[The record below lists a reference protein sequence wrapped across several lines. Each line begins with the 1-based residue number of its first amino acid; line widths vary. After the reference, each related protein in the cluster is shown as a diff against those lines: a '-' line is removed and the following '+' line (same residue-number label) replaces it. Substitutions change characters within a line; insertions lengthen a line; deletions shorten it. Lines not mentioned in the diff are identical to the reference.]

1 MWRCFCMKIY
11 NNPNVNKVMRKYQK
25 NVEKTNKTNKAN
37 FKEDKLEISSSAREF
52 QLAMSAAKKLPDVRQ
67 EKVDAVKREMA
78 KGKYNPSANEIAKK
92 MLNNSNL
99 VK

>member
-1 MWRCFCMKIY
+1 MKIY

-25 NVEKTNKTNKAN
+25 NVDKTNKSNKAN
-37 FKEDKLEISSSAREF
+37 FKEDKLEISSGAREF

-78 KGKYNPSANEIAKK
+78 KGKYNPTANEIAKK

>member
-1 MWRCFCMKIY
+1 
-11 NNPNVNKVMRKYQK
+11 
-25 NVEKTNKTNKAN
+25 
-37 FKEDKLEISSSAREF
+37 
-52 QLAMSAAKKLPDVRQ
+52 MSAAKKIPDVRH
-67 EKVDAVKREMA
+67 EKVDAVKKEMA

>member
-1 MWRCFCMKIY
+1 MKIY

-52 QLAMSAAKKLPDVRQ
+52 QLAMSAAKKLPEVRQ
-67 EKVDAVKREMA
+67 EKIDAVKKEMA
-78 KGKYNPSANEIAKK
+78 NGKYNPTANEIAKK